1 MVAVNRSGVQSG
13 GSEFKLI
20 LNYVLTL
27 SVAWATWD
35 DILNKPSLKIKTK
48 LTIFIL

>member
-13 GSEFKLI
+13 GSEFELI